1 MVEKYLR
8 SILICILVSISLF
21 FHVTNSVAAATSVT
35 SNNPNGVSGDW
46 EWTNDSITGKE
57 IHMGELTTPNAD
69 YVQLLSTAI
78 SLSGPSE
85 ICHSFRG
92 GQFGW
97 TGTIYKLSGGSW
109 HELNTTTSW
118 VPDTAGKL
126 MACAYAPSEGT
137 YALFGYYTNTEP
149 PKEKECDKYSIS
161 SLEATLVGF
170 DGFIFYGT
178 ISPADSNIQVSYKI
192 KGIKPTGS
200 ITGALSDTVY
210 TGLDGSFSFTQ
221 PFYIDFETA
230 MSFNQVFYVDGCE
243 ADYMLE

>member
-1 MVEKYLR
+1 VEKFLR
-8 SILICILVSISLF
+8 LILIFIVVAVSLF
-21 FHVTNSVAAATSVT
+21 SSVSNPVEAANFEESKNSV
-35 SNNPNGVSGDW
+35 GVSGDW
-46 EWTNDSITGKE
+46 EWTSDTVTGKE
-57 IHMGELTTPNAD
+57 IPMEKVTIPNAD
-69 YVQLLSTAI
+69 NLQSLSNAL

-97 TGTIYKLSGGSW
+97 TGIIYNLSGGSW
-109 HELNTTTSW
+109 HKLETTSKW
-118 VPDTAGKL
+118 VPNTEGKL

-137 YALFGYYTNTEP
+137 YALFGYYTATTN
-149 PKEKECDKYSIS
+149 EKECGKYSIS
-161 SLEATLVGF
+161 SLETTLVGF
-170 DGFIFYGT
+170 DGFIFYGA
-178 ISPADSNIQVSYKI
+178 ISPPEVNIQVSYKI
-192 KGIKPTGS
+192 KGIKPAGS